1 MPQVVVQDIL
11 INYIKKGSKG
21 KPIILIHGVL
31 SDSSSYLSLID
42 ILKVHYTVYAIDLPM
57 NGKSEIPNKYLS
69 IPDMSD
75 ILKDFMKQLKI
86 KNPTIFAHSAGCLT
100 AIDYASKHK
109 VKELI
114 LTEPA
119 GLVYYKSKF
128 KLFSKLVYI
137 SLLGLLRNPVI
148 FLNSIRINIRNMVRN
163 VSNDNFWKVVDLNY
177 KKDYSVKIK
186 KIRSP
191 TTLIL
196 ARYDRL
202 FSYDFEKKFAKKLKN
217 SRIIPIEG
225 YHGWPH
231 YRPWKISQY
240 LNSKERFI
248 KR

>member
-1 MPQVVVQDIL
+1 MPQVTIQDIN
-11 INYIKKGSKG
+11 INYIKKGTKD
-21 KPIILIHGVL
+21 PLIIIHGVL
-31 SDSSSYLSLID
+31 GDSSCYPGLID
-42 ILKVHYTVYAIDLPM
+42 ILKRYYTVYAIDLPM
-57 NGKSEIPNKYLS
+57 YGKSD
-69 IPDMSD
+69 IPDKFISVPNMSD
-75 ILKDFMKQLKI
+75 ILGEFMKKLKI

-119 GLVYYKSKF
+119 GLVHYKSKF
-128 KLFSKLVYI
+128 KLFSMLVAI
-137 SLLGLLRNPVI
+137 SLFGFFINPI
-148 FLNSIRINIRNMVRN
+148 ITLSLFNAHFKNMIRNLT
-163 VSNDNFWKVVDLNY
+163 NDNFWKVVDLNY
-177 KKDYSVKIK
+177 KKDYTDRMK

-196 ARYDRL
+196 ARHDRL
-202 FSYDFEKKFAKKLKN
+202 FKYEIEKTFAERIKN
-217 SRIIPIEG
+217 SRIISICG

-231 YRPWKISQY
+231 YKPWQIRVY

>member
-1 MPQVVVQDIL
+1 MSQVVVQDIL
-11 INYIKKGSKG
+11 INYVKKGSKG
-21 KPIILIHGVL
+21 DPLILIHGVL
-31 SDSSSYLSLID
+31 GDSSAYTSLID
-42 ILKVHYTVYAIDLPM
+42 ILKAHFTVYAIDLPM
-57 NGKSEIPNKYLS
+57 NGKSDIPARYLS

-75 ILKDFMKQLKI
+75 ILVDFMKRLKI
-86 KNPTIFAHSAGCLT
+86 KNPTIFAHSAGCLI
-100 AIDYASKHK
+100 AIDYASKYN

-128 KLFSKLVYI
+128 RLFSKMVLI
-137 SLLGLLRNPVI
+137 SLSGLLRNPVI
-148 FLNSIRINIRNMVRN
+148 FLNSIRINIRNIVRN

-177 KKDYSVKIK
+177 KKDYSEKIK

-217 SRIIPIEG
+217 SRIISIEG

-231 YRPWKISQY
+231 YRPWQISNY
-240 LNSKERFI
+240 LDSKERFI